1 MDRAAQ
7 VPDEENR
14 SLLRSFER
22 TLRQAN
28 RSPRTIQSY
37 RESAELLAAFCG
49 DRPFTE
55 LSRDEIGGFI
65 DDQLARYKPTTAAV
79 RFRALRRFYN
89 WMVDEEILA
98 TSPMARMTEPH
109 VPEQPVDVLT
119 DAELSALI
127 DATKGKTFD
136 ERRDHAMIRLFLDTG
151 VRVGE
156 MAGLMLDDVDLHT
169 HDVIHVIGKGSR
181 GRAVPFGAKA
191 GTALDRYLRERR
203 RHRFAGLPNLWL
215 GVRGAMT
222 ISGIGQMLERR
233 GAQAGIANLHPH
245 RFRHT
250 FAHHWKRA
258 GGGED
263 DLMRLTGWRSRAM
276 LGRYGASAADE
287 RARDAH
293 RRLGLG
299 DKL

>member
-1 MDRAAQ
+1 MSD
-7 VPDEENR
+7 DN
-14 SLLRSFER
+14 STLLRSFER

-37 RESAELLAAFCG
+37 REAAELLAAYCDG
-49 DRPFTE
+49 RPLVE
-55 LSRDEIGGFI
+55 LTRDDVGAFI
-65 DDQLARYKPTTAAV
+65 ADQLDRHKPTTAAV

-89 WMVDEEILA
+89 WAVEEEVLDR
-98 TSPMARMTEPH
+98 SPMARMTEPA
-109 VPEQPVDVLT
+109 VPEQPVPVLT
-119 DAELSALI
+119 DAELAALLT
-127 DATKGKTFD
+127 ATAGKGF
-136 ERRDHAMIRLFLDTG
+136 EQRRDHAMIRLFLDTG
-151 VRVGE
+151 VRLGE
-156 MAGLMLDDVDLHT
+156 MAGLALDDVDLDA
-169 HDVIHVIGKGSR
+169 HDVIHVLGKGSR
-181 GRAVPFGAKA
+181 GRAVPFGAKT

-203 RHRFAGLPNLWL
+203 GHPRQALPNLWV
-215 GVRGAMT
+215 GARGAMT
-222 ISGIGQMLERR
+222 DSGIAQMLQRR
-233 GAQAGIANLHPH
+233 AEQTGVTDLHPH

-293 RRLGLG
+293 RRLSPG
-299 DKL
+299 DRI